1 MRLIHFILF
10 LFVAST
16 AFAQK
21 NYLLVGTYTTG
32 KSIGIYVYDFNSK
45 DGSAK
50 SFDSIQTTN
59 PSYLETSPDKKFV
72 YAVNEKTNG
81 NVSAF
86 DFNDGHL
93 SLINTQPSMGDDP
106 CYITISK
113 NQKWAIVANYSSGT
127 GAVYP
132 INKDGSL
139 SEAVS
144 VIKHYGHGTNMSRQ
158 QSPHIHSTVLSP
170 DDKFLFVQDLGID
183 KIIEYSLNNK
193 TGKLTPKDSVKLKN
207 GSGPRHFI
215 FHPNGKWAYLTQEMG
230 GTITAFQYGN
240 GKLKTTQTISVFSK
254 PFKQYF
260 TNADIHVSKDG
271 RFLYASTRDSANI
284 ISVFKI
290 NPSSG
295 RLTLV
300 GQRSV
305 LGKTPRNFNF
315 DPSGNYLLVANQN
328 SNDIIVFKVN
338 RQTGLLTDTGKRINV
353 GNPVCI
359 KWIVK

>member
-1 MRLIHFILF
+1 MRLFHFVLF
-10 LFVAST
+10 LLVAST

-21 NYLLVGTYTTG
+21 NYLLVGTYTNG
-32 KSIGIYVYDFNSK
+32 KSIGIYVYDFDNK
-45 DGSAK
+45 DGSVK
-50 SFDSIQTTN
+50 PVDSIQTTN
-59 PSYLETSPDKKFV
+59 PSYLEVSPDKKFV
-72 YAVNEKTNG
+72 YAVNETTDG
-81 NVSAF
+81 HVSAF
-86 DFNDGHL
+86 HFDNGHL
-93 SLINTQPSMGDDP
+93 SFINKEPSMGDDP

-113 NQKWAIVANYSSGT
+113 NGKWAIVADYSSGS

-144 VIKHYGHGTNMSRQ
+144 VIKHYGHGTDMSRQ

-170 DDKFLFVQDLGID
+170 DNKFLFVQDLGID
-183 KIIEYSLNNK
+183 KIKEYSFNK
-193 TGKLTPKDSVKLKN
+193 QTGKLIEKDSLKLKD

-230 GTITAFQYGN
+230 GTVTAFQYSN

-254 PFKQYF
+254 PFHQYF
-260 TNADIHVSKDG
+260 TNADIHISKDG
-271 RFLYASTRDSANI
+271 RFLYASTRDSANF
-284 ISVFKI
+284 ISIFKI

-295 RLTLV
+295 TLSLI
-300 GQRSV
+300 GHQSV
-305 LGKTPRNFNF
+305 LGKTPRNFNI

-328 SNDIIVFKVN
+328 SDNIVIFKIN
-338 RQTGLLTDTGKRINV
+338 HQTGMLTDTGNRIDV

>member
-1 MRLIHFILF
+1 MRLFHFIL
-10 LFVAST
+10 LLCIANAS
-16 AFAQK
+16 FAQK
-21 NYLLVGTYTTG
+21 NYLLVGTYTSG
-32 KSIGIYVYDFNSK
+32 KSIGIYVYDFNNQN
-45 DGSAK
+45 GSAK
-50 SFDSIQTTN
+50 PVDSIQTVN
-59 PSYLETSPDKKFV
+59 PSYLEISPDKKFV
-72 YAVNEKTNG
+72 YAVNETTNG

-86 DFNDGHL
+86 HFDNGHL
-93 SLINTQPSMGDDP
+93 SLINTESSRGDDP
-106 CYITISK
+106 CYITITK
-113 NQKWAIVANYSSGT
+113 DQKWAIVADYSSGT

-139 SEAVS
+139 SPAVS
-144 VIKHYGHGTNMSRQ
+144 TIRHYGHGTNMSRQ

-170 DDKFLFVQDLGID
+170 DNKFLFVQDLGID
-183 KIIEYSLNNK
+183 KIIEYSFNDQ
-193 TGKLTPKDSVKLKN
+193 TGKLAPQDSVKLKD

-240 GKLKTTQTISVFSK
+240 GKLKIKQTTSVFPK
-254 PFKQYF
+254 PFHQYF
-260 TNADIHVSKDG
+260 TNADIHISNDG
-271 RFLYASTRDSANI
+271 KFLYASTRDSANI

-295 RLTLV
+295 TLRLI
-300 GQRSV
+300 GQQSV
-305 LGKTPRNFNF
+305 LGKTPRNFNL
-315 DPSGNYLLVANQN
+315 DPSGNFLLVANQN
-328 SNDIIVFKVN
+328 SNDIVVFKLN